1 MKKYANTI
9 ANAMETLMKSADY
22 EDMFGGYKDE
32 PSESHVAHEE
42 VCLCEP
48 GETCEVCSPSGE
60 VDVTLDANDASDAKA
75 EDEDDN
81 KAEDKDMKECAAY
94 NIAIESL
101 LTASAALDATDLS
114 DGSTLSLKLAS
125 LVSEAKKAKTDKM
138 SADDKAKLK
147 AKEKAAKEKEKAKAQ
162 AEKDKAKAKAEKEKA
177 KAKADKD
184 KQDAKDAKAKKDEA
198 DKKAKK

>member
-9 ANAMETLMKSADY
+9 ANSMDTLMKSAEY
-22 EDMFGGYKDE
+22 EDLFGDYGSPKE
-32 PSESHVAHEE
+32 TPKPE
-42 VCLCEP
+42 VCMCEP
-48 GETCEVCSPSGE
+48 GESCEVCTPDE
-60 VDVTLDANDASDAKA
+60 DLEVTLDANDASDAKA

-125 LVSEAKKAKTDKM
+125 LVSEAKKAMTDKM

-177 KAKADKD
+177 KAKAEKD